1 MVEPYYSCEWLESG
15 LTFAPDGLYAC
26 CVLHHGDRG
35 WPKICNFKGGLLP
48 VEKIR
53 EVREEIV
60 QMNQSQQFENCR
72 LCAFLKKKLWG
83 KSDYLINVINLSHS
97 THCNLK
103 CSYCYLQLSKTGKH
117 WWDTAEILKS
127 GETPYPLV
135 PTFRAM
141 IADGLL
147 APEAVINWGGGE
159 PLLLKEFDALFE
171 LTVDY
176 GNYSTVATNGTIFSE
191 ALAQGLC
198 AGRADIVCSV
208 DAGGAAAYLKI
219 KERDYFERVWANLAT
234 YAEYGLVTAKYIFIS
249 QNSSKKELLAFFNRA
264 NAAGVKNI
272 VCDVDAF
279 SSEYGKDLASLI
291 SLARNEAEKLGLN
304 LSIGGCGVVSF
315 PEKKVNQTSKG
326 SFFSTS
332 QIKRKVESFKEK
344 LKIRLFGEL
353 ELQGG
358 KANPEWQSGI
368 KNETAF
374 WESWIKG
381 KGLEWSDDFLSR
393 IVAGT
398 ELQNYITELLPEKDI
413 GSDVQILDVGAG
425 PMTRIGK
432 HWDGRQIT
440 IFPID
445 IEAVFFDRILQEYD
459 IVPPVRTVFGEVER
473 LTELFEASFFD
484 LVYAEN
490 LLHCSYKPITA
501 LRQMIRVLKPGGT
514 ILLTQSQNEGRKR
527 NYKGLYQWN
536 IFSQDGDMM
545 IGNENSVVNISSF
558 FSDNLK
564 VACQTE
570 NEWIN
575 VILQKNLVVI

>member
-35 WPKICNFKGGLLP
+35 WPKICDFKGGGLP
-48 VEKIR
+48 VARIG
-53 EVREEIV
+53 EVREKIV

-72 LCAFLKKKLWG
+72 LCTFLKKKSWG
-83 KSDYLINVINLSHS
+83 KKDYLVDVINLSHS

-159 PLLLKEFDALFE
+159 PLLLKEFEALFE

-191 ALAQGLC
+191 ALAQGLRV
-198 AGRADIVCSV
+198 GRADIVCSV
-208 DAGGAAAYLKI
+208 DAGRAEAYLKI
-219 KERDYFERVWANLAT
+219 KERDYFERVWRNLAA
-234 YAEYGLVTAKYIFIS
+234 YAEYGLVTAKYIFIPR
-249 QNSSKKELLAFFNRA
+249 NSSKKELLAFFNRA
-264 NAAGVKNI
+264 KASGIKNI
-272 VCDVDAF
+272 VCDIDAF
-279 SSEYGKDLASLI
+279 NSEYGKDLASLI

-304 LSIGGCGVVSF
+304 LSLGGCGVASF
-315 PEKKVNQTSKG
+315 PEKELGQKSKSG
-326 SFFSTS
+326 FLSSF
-332 QIKRKVESFKEK
+332 QIKRKLAFLKESFK
-344 LKIRLFGEL
+344 LRLSGEL

-358 KANPEWQSGI
+358 KTNPEWQSGI
-368 KNETAF
+368 KVETAF
-374 WESWIKG
+374 WEAWIKG
-381 KGLEWSDDFLSR
+381 KGLEWSADFLFRTTSD
-393 IVAGT
+393 T
-398 ELQNYITELLPEKDI
+398 ELQSYITELLPEKDI

-425 PMTRIGK
+425 PLTRIGK
-432 HWDGRQIT
+432 HWAGRQIT
-440 IFPID
+440 ICPID
-445 IEAVFFDRILQEYD
+445 IAADFFDQILQEYD
-459 IVPPVRTVFGEVER
+459 IVPPVKTVAGEVEH
-473 LTELFEASFFD
+473 LSELFAADFFD
-484 LVYAEN
+484 LVFAEN
-490 LLHCSYKPITA
+490 LLHCSWKPLTA
-501 LRQMIRVLKPGGT
+501 IRQMIRVLKPGGR
-514 ILLTQSQNEGRKR
+514 ILLTQPLNEGQKR
-527 NYKGLYQWN
+527 NYQGLYQWN

-545 IGNENSVVNISSF
+545 IADKNSVVNINSLF
-558 FSDNLK
+558 CNH
-564 VACQTE
+564 VEITCQTE

-575 VILQKNLVVI
+575 VILQKKPVLI

>member
-35 WPKICNFKGGLLP
+35 WPKICDFKGGPLP
-48 VEKIR
+48 VEKIKEAR
-53 EVREEIV
+53 EKIV

-72 LCAFLKKKLWG
+72 LCTFLKKKSWG
-83 KSDYLINVINLSHS
+83 KSDYLVDVINLSHS

-117 WWDTAEILKS
+117 WWDTAEILRS
-127 GETPYPLV
+127 GETPYQLV

-159 PLLLKEFDALFE
+159 PLLLKEFDALFG

-191 ALAQGLC
+191 TLAQGLRI
-198 AGRADIVCSV
+198 GRADIVCSV
-208 DAGGAAAYLKI
+208 DAGRAEAYLKI
-219 KERDYFERVWANLAT
+219 KERDYLERVWSNLAA
-234 YAEYGLVTAKYIFIS
+234 YAEYGLVTAKYIFIP

-279 SSEYGKDLASLI
+279 SSEYGKNLVSLI

-304 LSIGGCGVVSF
+304 LSVGGCGVASF
-315 PEKKVNQTSKG
+315 PENELGRKSKG
-326 SFFSTS
+326 GFLSSF
-332 QIKRKVESFKEK
+332 QIKRKLAFLKESFK
-344 LKIRLFGEL
+344 LRLSGEL

-358 KANPEWQSGI
+358 KTNPEWQSGI
-368 KNETAF
+368 KDETAF
-374 WESWIKG
+374 WESWIKA
-381 KGLEWSDDFLSR
+381 KGLEWSDDFLFRTAS
-393 IVAGT
+393 GT
-398 ELQNYITELLPEKDI
+398 ELQSYITELLPEKDI
-413 GSDVQILDVGAG
+413 GSDVQILDVGSG
-425 PMTRIGK
+425 PLTRIGK
-432 HWDGRQIT
+432 CWDGRQIT
-440 IFPID
+440 ICPID
-445 IEAVFFDRILQEYD
+445 IEAVFFDQILQEYD
-459 IVPPVRTVFGEVER
+459 IVPPVKTVAGEVEH
-473 LTELFEASFFD
+473 LSELFAVDFFD
-484 LVYAEN
+484 LVFAEN
-490 LLHCSYKPITA
+490 LLHCSCKPLTA
-501 LRQMIRVLKPGGT
+501 LRQMIRVLKPGGR
-514 ILLTQSQNEGRKR
+514 ILLTQPLNEGRKR
-527 NYKGLYQWN
+527 NYRGLYQWN

-545 IGNENSVVNISSF
+545 IADENSVVNISSLF
-558 FSDNLK
+558 CNHVK
-564 VACQTE
+564 IACQTE

-575 VILQKNLVVI
+575 VILQKKPVLS